1 MIRVHDIALRI
12 TEPKDK
18 IFFKICEKLKIEKS
32 ELLGFEIYRES
43 IDARKRK
50 PLRLVYTVDVTVK
63 NEKRILKQF
72 PSLKVTPPA
81 LKEILPVSVEQ
92 KTRPLVVGFGPA
104 GMFCALYLAQAGLKP
119 IVLERGKSV
128 DERQIDV
135 ERFWSQGILNEES
148 NVQFGEG
155 GAGTFSDGKLTSRSK
170 DQRIERVMQTFVKAG
185 APEEILWTK
194 KPHLGT
200 DRLREIVRQIRLEI
214 ESLGGSV
221 RFQQRVT
228 DLAVEGNQV
237 VGVEVNG
244 EELISTD
251 RVCMAIGHSARDT
264 FSWLHAKGIQ
274 MEAKAI
280 AVGVRIEHPQ
290 AMIDQNQYGEHAGHP
305 KLGAASYA
313 LRFTD
318 SSGRGVY
325 SFCMCPGGEVVAAA
339 SELGGLVV
347 NGMSE
352 YARDKDNANS
362 AILVQ
367 VNPADYAS
375 VVSERNNSGLVSPL
389 AGIAFQRDLE
399 QKAFRLGGENYAAP
413 VQLVGSFLGLADL
426 PKGKIV
432 PSYRPKIAWTQLD
445 QILPDFVVSAL
456 KEAIPYFGR
465 KIKGFDRP
473 DAVLTA
479 VESRSS
485 SPVRLVRDPVSL
497 ESLSHSGLYPIG
509 EGAGYAGGITS
520 SAIDGIRCAEKIVEN
535 IQA

>member
-12 TEPKDK
+12 TEPTDK
-18 IFFKICEKLKIEKS
+18 IFFKICEKLKIEKN

-50 PLRLVYTVDVTVK
+50 PLRLIYTVDVTVK
-63 NEKRILKQF
+63 NEKKILKQF
-72 PSLKVTPPA
+72 PALKCTPPA
-81 LKEILPVSVEQ
+81 LKKILPVSVEP
-92 KTRPLVVGFGPA
+92 KMRPLVVGFGPA

-185 APEEILWTK
+185 APKEILWTK

-200 DRLREIVRQIRLEI
+200 DRLREIVRQIRIEI
-214 ESLGGSV
+214 ETLGGSV

-228 DLAVEGNQV
+228 NLAVEGNQV

-244 EELISTD
+244 EEVISTD

-305 KLGAASYA
+305 RLGAASYA

-318 SSGRGVY
+318 STGRGVY

-352 YARDKDNANS
+352 YARDKENANS
-362 AILVQ
+362 ALLVQ
-367 VNPADYAS
+367 VNPEDYGFMD
-375 VVSERNNSGLVSPL
+375 SGVMNPL

-399 QKAFRLGGENYAAP
+399 QKAFRLGGEIYAAP
-413 VQLVGSFLGLADL
+413 AQRVGSFLGLANSSE
-426 PKGKIV
+426 GKIV
-432 PSYRPKIAWTQLD
+432 PSYRPMIAWTQLD
-445 QILPDFVVSAL
+445 QILPGFVVSAL

-465 KIKGFDRP
+465 KIKGFDRS